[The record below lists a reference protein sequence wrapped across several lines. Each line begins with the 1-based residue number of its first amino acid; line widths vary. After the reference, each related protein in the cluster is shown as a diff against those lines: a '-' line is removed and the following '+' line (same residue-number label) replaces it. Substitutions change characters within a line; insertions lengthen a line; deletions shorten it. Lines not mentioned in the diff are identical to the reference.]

1 MDLLLS
7 MVALAQSDKAAN
19 TRPSNNCG
27 RDIFLIV
34 GVTWAAQTAIRRA
47 SLRLSKCSTL
57 KITLTRFMQPDLQN
71 LLGSLEKFHQ
81 YECHKPRHAVARGD
95 EVT

>member
-1 MDLLLS
+1 VPRFHSEIFTTDLRTAPGLYRGAGF
-7 MVALAQSDKAAN
+7 VFEKREGEYPGAREAGQRQSAAP
-19 TRPSNNCG
+19 R
-27 RDIFLIV
+27 
-34 GVTWAAQTAIRRA
+34 
-47 SLRLSKCSTL
+47 CSTL

>member
-1 MDLLLS
+1 LRWRNLIRPGILGQ
-7 MVALAQSDKAAN
+7 AIIAAAI
-19 TRPSNNCG
+19 
-27 RDIFLIV
+27 IFLIV